1 MLPIPTPARTRPA
14 NNNGLN
20 KGPVMSR
27 VISII
32 TQPMVSGRLH
42 MTIVNWRPLL
52 STNQP
57 AMGAPNRPPIADK
70 D

>member
-1 MLPIPTPARTRPA
+1 MLPTPTPAKTRPA

-27 VISII
+27 VISINS
-32 TQPMVSGRLH
+32 QPIVNGRLH
-42 MTIVNWRPLL
+42 MTIVNWRPWL

-57 AMGAPNRPPIADK
+57 AMGAPNKPPTADK